1 MADPDEAIV
10 DAAETFAEVA
20 RVLAAHD
27 DMSATLDK
35 IVHLAVEHLDA
46 CEFAGISFVEGK
58 TITSPAS
65 SHEVPRIL
73 DRIQSETDEGPCIQ
87 AIKEHELFQTDD
99 LRAEERW
106 PQFSQRAHAE
116 TGVLSIISLRLFVEK
131 DTMGALNLYASETAA
146 FDETDVALGTV
157 FAVHA
162 AVAMGA
168 ARREETLETKARS
181 RDLIGQAKGILMAR
195 SGVDEDRAFE
205 MLKLASQRMNV
216 KLRDIAQSI
225 AEGSPLEGAQP
236 PDEARN
242 GAVRPPLPP
251 VGADE

>member
-1 MADPDEAIV
+1 MTDSDDAVV

-20 RVLAAHD
+20 RVLAVHA
-27 DMSATLDK
+27 DMPSTLHK

-65 SHEVPRIL
+65 SNEVPRIL
-73 DRIQSETDEGPCIQ
+73 DRIQSETGEGPCID

-99 LRAEERW
+99 LRVEQRW
-106 PQFSQRAHAE
+106 PQFSERAHAE

-131 DTMGALNLYASETAA
+131 DTMGSLNLYATERAA

-162 AVAMGA
+162 ALAMGA

-205 MLKLASQRMNV
+205 MLKLASQRMNL

-225 AEGSPLEGAQP
+225 AEGSPLEGAP
-236 PDEARN
+236 PERAPN
-242 GAVRPPLPP
+242 GGSRPPSPP
-251 VGADE
+251 VGPDE